1 VVGAGPNGLAA
12 AITLAQAGRSVV
24 VFEQAPTIGGGLRS
38 MALTVP
44 GALHDVCSAV
54 HPLGV
59 GSPFFAT
66 LPLAQHGLE
75 WVHPDV
81 PLAHPF
87 DDAPAAVLARDLETT
102 ALGLGTD
109 AHAYRDL
116 MRPVLSDWP
125 RLAPAILGPFRIP
138 AHPVVMARFGRHAV
152 RAAAPYLRSRFG
164 TERARG
170 LLAGLAAHSMLPL
183 DRIPSFAMGLV
194 LGVAAHAVG
203 WPFPR
208 GGAQR
213 MADALASYFRSLGG
227 EIHTNRPVESLT
239 ELERARLVLLDVTPT
254 QFLRLAGTTLPH
266 SARRKLAEFRHGP
279 GVCKVDWLIEG
290 AVPWTDPQC
299 ARAGTV
305 HLGGTLT
312 ELIAAERAPW
322 RGEHHERPFV
332 LLAQPSVFD
341 PSRAP
346 NGRQAVWAYCH
357 VPHGSATDV
366 RNRIEA
372 QVERFAPGFCN
383 RIVAR
388 HVMTA
393 RDMEVHNPNLVGG
406 DVGGGANTLGQ
417 LFRRP
422 TSLRHPYRTSL
433 DGIYLCSASTPP
445 GGGVHGMCGHHA
457 ALAALRDG
465 F

>member
-1 VVGAGPNGLAA
+1 
-12 AITLAQAGRSVV
+12 
-24 VFEQAPTIGGGLRS
+24 
-38 MALTVP
+38 
-44 GALHDVCSAV
+44 
-54 HPLGV
+54 
-59 GSPFFAT
+59 
-66 LPLAQHGLE
+66 
-75 WVHPDV
+75 
-81 PLAHPF
+81 
-87 DDAPAAVLARDLETT
+87 
-102 ALGLGTD
+102 
-109 AHAYRDL
+109 
-116 MRPVLSDWP
+116 
-125 RLAPAILGPFRIP
+125 
-138 AHPVVMARFGRHAV
+138 
-152 RAAAPYLRSRFG
+152 
-164 TERARG
+164 
-170 LLAGLAAHSMLPL
+170 
-183 DRIPSFAMGLV
+183 
-194 LGVAAHAVG
+194 
-203 WPFPR
+203 
-208 GGAQR
+208 

-254 QFLRLAGTTLPH
+254 QFLRLAGTALPH